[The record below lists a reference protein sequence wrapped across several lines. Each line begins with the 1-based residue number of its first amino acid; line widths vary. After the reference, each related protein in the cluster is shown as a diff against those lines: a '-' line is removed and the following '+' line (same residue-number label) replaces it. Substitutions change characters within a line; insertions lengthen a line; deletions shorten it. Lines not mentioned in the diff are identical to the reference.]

1 MFLLLLPGLLLQA
14 VGGDLLEDHLQAAPG
29 QPGADGSS
37 PLQYAPSREVDIQ
50 HLALDITPD
59 FKRRTIEGTATLTFT
74 PIARPLAE
82 LRLDGVDLEVR
93 DVQSSEPLQAW
104 QATERKIV
112 ITFSAPI
119 SPDHQ
124 ASLSIRYSAAPRK
137 GLYFRTPELGYAA
150 ADLNLWSQGEPIES
164 RHWFPSF
171 DAPNEK
177 FTSELT
183 CRVPSDMTVLSNGHL
198 VSSETN
204 AATGLKAV
212 RWLQDKPHSNYL
224 IALAAGYLKG
234 IEDRYR
240 NIPIALYTPASE
252 IAYAPSTFSG
262 LKEILAFFEEEI
274 GVPYPWDK
282 YYQVCV
288 SDYHWGGME
297 NTSLTILNDRTLYP
311 SEGFEELRSSESLVA
326 HELAHQWF
334 GDYVTCKDWSHLW
347 L

>member
-1 MFLLLLPGLLLQA
+1 MNDRRRSLPLMFLLLLPGLLLQA

-137 GLYFRTPELGYAA
+137 GLYLDRKSTR
-150 ADLNLWSQGEPIES
+150 LNSSHVSES
-164 RHWFPSF
+164 RMPSS
-171 DAPNEK
+171 A
-177 FTSELT
+177 
-183 CRVPSDMTVLSNGHL
+183 
-198 VSSETN
+198 
-204 AATGLKAV
+204 
-212 RWLQDKPHSNYL
+212 
-224 IALAAGYLKG
+224 
-234 IEDRYR
+234 
-240 NIPIALYTPASE
+240 
-252 IAYAPSTFSG
+252 
-262 LKEILAFFEEEI
+262 
-274 GVPYPWDK
+274 
-282 YYQVCV
+282 
-288 SDYHWGGME
+288 
-297 NTSLTILNDRTLYP
+297 
-311 SEGFEELRSSESLVA
+311 
-326 HELAHQWF
+326 
-334 GDYVTCKDWSHLW
+334 
-347 L
+347 